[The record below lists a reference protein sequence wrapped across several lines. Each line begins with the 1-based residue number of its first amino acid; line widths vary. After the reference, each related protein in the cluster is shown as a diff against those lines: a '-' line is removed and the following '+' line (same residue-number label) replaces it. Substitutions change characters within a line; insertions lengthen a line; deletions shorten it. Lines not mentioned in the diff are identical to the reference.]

1 MVDTAKLRD
10 DDDTEISDE
19 YARSTIITTVI
30 LIPLNKKKIN
40 KILLT
45 HYFDTVKKILSLNKK
60 FLSIHTKKH
69 KSVFKTFMR

>member
-30 LIPLNKKKIN
+30 LIPLNKKKKLI
-40 KILLT
+40 
-45 HYFDTVKKILSLNKK
+45 K
-60 FLSIHTKKH
+60 FY
-69 KSVFKTFMR
+69 